1 MPGQPP
7 EPLFEAREARDARF
21 IFTPEASFFIPG
33 TIGGRTADGRPQRLV
48 LASMR
53 GQLLGRPI
61 ITIPP
66 EEGD

>member
-7 EPLFEAREARDARF
+7 EPLFEVRETRDARF
-21 IFTPEASFFIPG
+21 ILTPEASFFIPG
-33 TIGGRTADGRPQRLV
+33 TIRGGTVDGQPRWFR

-53 GQLLGRPI
+53 GELLGRPI
-61 ITIPP
+61 VTIPP